1 MTVFAGVWG
10 EFFRRV
16 FTGYEWSEGSSEHIG
31 CNLAMSVSTFSD
43 DL

>member
-1 MTVFAGVWG
+1 MRAGG
-10 EFFRRV
+10 ENSSERV

-31 CNLAMSVSTFSD
+31 RNLAMSVSTFSD